1 MRNEMDAETAANL
14 HTATQANLHT
24 EIEENT
30 ATETSMDGTN
40 VKNGQA

>member
-1 MRNEMDAETAANL
+1 MDAETAANL